1 MNNVLWLNAFL
12 IPFLSFPLFLLFK
25 KEIHKNLFARIT
37 KILKL
42 NINIFLLPIAGMSPR
57 ERAPAIN
64 HVRPDTTRGKTSNER
79 PRDTHMHVIA
89 LTIHIWLIPFHES
102 VAPAACF
109 VYVPGETGSS
119 PRIPMAVLMEC
130 ANGCFT
136 NQQRSVTGASA
147 GIIGA
152 TANAA
157 IHN

>member
-1 MNNVLWLNAFL
+1 MNNAQWMNAFF
-12 IPFLSFPLFLLFK
+12 IPFLSFPLFLLSK

-42 NINIFLLPIAGMSPR
+42 NINSFFYPSRDVSARTCTCYQPR
-57 ERAPAIN
+57 QARA
-64 HVRPDTTRGKTSNER
+64 DTTRGKTSNER

-89 LTIHIWLIPFHES
+89 RTIHIWLIPFHES

-136 NQQRSVTGASA
+136 NQQRSVTGARA
-147 GIIGA
+147 AIIGGDRERC
-152 TANAA
+152 
-157 IHN
+157 HP